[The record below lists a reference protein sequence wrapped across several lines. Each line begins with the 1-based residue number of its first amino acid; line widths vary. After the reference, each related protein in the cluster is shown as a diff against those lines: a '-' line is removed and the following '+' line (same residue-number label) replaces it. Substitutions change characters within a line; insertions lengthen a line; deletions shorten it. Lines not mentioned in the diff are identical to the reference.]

1 MYQLVYSSKA
11 ATSLSQPSVDTILET
26 ARKRNQ
32 QSAITGFLLFDGTT
46 FLQLLEGEERAV
58 MALFER
64 ISSDARHN
72 KVEALIKDTAST
84 RLFSNWSMAYAV
96 VDEGGLT
103 RFGGSLKRDS
113 ILELASCMRSRNSF
127 VSETIR
133 GFMLG
138 LCEKAVAAH

>member
-11 ATSLSQPSVDTILET
+11 TTSLSQSSVDDILEK
-26 ARKRNQ
+26 ARKNNQ
-32 QSAITGFLLFDGTT
+32 QSAITGFLLFDGAS

-58 MALFER
+58 TDLFER
-64 ISSDARHN
+64 ISLDERHN
-72 KVEALIKDTAST
+72 KVEALIQDRART

-103 RFGGSLKRDS
+103 NFGGSLRRDS
-113 ILELASCMRSRNSF
+113 ILELAACMKSRDSF

-133 GFMLG
+133 DFMLG
-138 LCEKAVAAH
+138 LCEKAVAAG

>member
-11 ATSLSQPSVDTILET
+11 TTSLSQSSVEDILEK
-26 ARKRNQ
+26 ARKNNQ
-32 QSAITGFLLFDGTT
+32 QSAITGFLLFDGAS

-58 MALFER
+58 TDLLER
-64 ISSDARHN
+64 ISLDKRHD
-72 KVEALIKDTAST
+72 KVEALIQDRART

-103 RFGGSLKRDS
+103 SFGGSLRRDS
-113 ILELASCMRSRNSF
+113 ILELAACMKSRDSF

-133 GFMLG
+133 DSMLG
-138 LCEKAVAAH
+138 LCEKAVAAR